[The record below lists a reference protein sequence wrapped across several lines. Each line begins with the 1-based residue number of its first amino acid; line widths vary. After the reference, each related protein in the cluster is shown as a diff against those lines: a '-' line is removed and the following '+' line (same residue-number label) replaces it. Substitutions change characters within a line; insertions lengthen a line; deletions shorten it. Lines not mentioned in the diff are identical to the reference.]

1 MKLPSKTTPYN
12 RSVLTLFP
20 GILAILKMQDMR
32 VVDLQ
37 KEFPDVPL
45 GDFISALDCL
55 YALRAI
61 ELDEKRGMISC
72 VGTDSM

>member
-12 RSVLTLFP
+12 RSVLVLFP
-20 GILAILKMQDMR
+20 GILSILKQQDMQ
-32 VVDLQ
+32 VANLQ
-37 KEFPDVPL
+37 KEFSDVPL

-61 ELDEKRGMISC
+61 ELDEKRGMISY

>member
-12 RSVLTLFP
+12 RSVLALFP
-20 GILAILKMQDMR
+20 EILSILKKQAMR
-32 VVDLQ
+32 VSDLQ
-37 KEFPDVPL
+37 KEFPDIPL

-61 ELDEKRGMISC
+61 ELDEKRGLISY

>member
-12 RSVLTLFP
+12 RSVLALFP
-20 GILAILKMQDMR
+20 RILSILKKQDMR

-37 KEFPDVPL
+37 KEFPNLPL

-55 YALRAI
+55 YALRTI
-61 ELDEKRGMISC
+61 EIDEERGLISY
-72 VGTDSM
+72 VGTDTM

>member
-1 MKLPSKTTPYN
+1 MKLPSKTTPYK
-12 RSVLTLFP
+12 RSVLSLFP
-20 GILAILKMQDMR
+20 GILSALKKQDMR
-32 VVDLQ
+32 VADLQ
-37 KEFPDVPL
+37 KEFSDVPF

-61 ELDEKRGMISC
+61 ELDEERGLISC